1 MQTKIQATNSK
12 PTPTAKPKPIQ
23 SKTKKVCELIWVT
36 VDPATCAPNPAMAPL
51 ATDLVRGAMEL
62 RPRFTTALRV
72 AQAEEGGRAPPE
84 DDVDD
89 EFDDDFDAIKGMGR
103 LFCEV
108 GLWWLVVAGWAF
120 VGSGCEWGVAGAL
133 RGAVVQHDNNHKKS
147 SEFKRD

>member
-1 MQTKIQATNSK
+1 M
-12 PTPTAKPKPIQ
+12 
-23 SKTKKVCELIWVT
+23 T

-108 GLWWLVVAGWAF
+108 SLCMVVGGCWLGVCGVWLRM
-120 VGSGCEWGVAGAL
+120 GSGGRVA
-133 RGAVVQHDNNHKKS
+133 RRCSFSTTTTTKS